1 MQSPEPHRDVD
12 IHDGEDQGALPCHG
26 RGGAEQPKELPSM
39 EMEVDETPEDQDAEL
54 GAAPGQGK
62 GSPEPS
68 STALQLVTNPAD
80 HDTSPPE
87 ECETPRVDFQ
97 AGDYQA
103 PLQIEMQEVEQLKD
117 QLPSVEMEVD
127 ATPEDQDAE
136 LVATPGQGKGSSD
149 TSSTALQLT
158 MSQSPC
164 PADHDTSP
172 PEACEPTRVDI
183 QAGEDQAPMP
193 PGGEVV
199 HLLDLPS
206 VEFLVHKT
214 SPEKMQAQLPSV
226 EMEVDATP
234 EDQDAELGATPG
246 QGKGSSDTSSTA
258 LQLTMSQSPCPA
270 DHDTSPPEA
279 CEPTRV
285 DIQAGEDQAPMPPG
299 GEVVHLLDLPSVE
312 FLVHKTSPEKMQA
325 LSAPQVLHSHLQLAA
340 LTA

>member
-1 MQSPEPHRDVD
+1 MHRSALKALQLTMQSPEPHRDVD

-62 GSPEPS
+62 GSPEP
-68 STALQLVTNPAD
+68 
-80 HDTSPPE
+80 
-87 ECETPRVDFQ
+87 
-97 AGDYQA
+97 
-103 PLQIEMQEVEQLKD
+103 
-117 QLPSVEMEVD
+117 
-127 ATPEDQDAE
+127 
-136 LVATPGQGKGSSD
+136 
-149 TSSTALQLT
+149 
-158 MSQSPC
+158 
-164 PADHDTSP
+164 
-172 PEACEPTRVDI
+172 
-183 QAGEDQAPMP
+183 
-193 PGGEVV
+193 
-199 HLLDLPS
+199 
-206 VEFLVHKT
+206 
-214 SPEKMQAQLPSV
+214 
-226 EMEVDATP
+226 
-234 EDQDAELGATPG
+234 
-246 QGKGSSDTSSTA
+246 SSTA